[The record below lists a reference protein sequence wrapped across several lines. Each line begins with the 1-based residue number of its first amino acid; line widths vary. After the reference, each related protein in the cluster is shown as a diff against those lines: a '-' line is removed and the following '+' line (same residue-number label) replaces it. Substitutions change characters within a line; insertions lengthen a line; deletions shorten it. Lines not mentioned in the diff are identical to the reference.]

1 MICWYLLFYDV
12 SYQDQGPPQKGD
24 PFYESQE
31 NHNLIGVAN
40 VFLEAL
46 FYNVKL
52 DYHVPVI
59 SQQGE
64 VCSEDFVLTICKKV
78 LA

>member
-1 MICWYLLFYDV
+1 MFLV
-12 SYQDQGPPQKGD
+12 RSQDEGPPAKGD

-46 FYNVKL
+46 FYDVTLN
-52 DYHVPVI
+52 YHVPII

-64 VCSEDFVLTICKKV
+64 VKKMM
-78 LA
+78 LDCFY